1 MGSYH
6 FGYRWTIDGPI
17 ETVFHFVSDARTF
30 HEWFPVFK
38 QVVSDDPVGPL
49 RVGSHSRMKVK
60 ALLPYTLDWDV
71 TISKLDPPRL
81 LQTDCR
87 LTLNGRF
94 GMHGYV
100 RYRLQQDGRLVTVIN
115 EQELIAERPLPRIL
129 HPIAQALFTLN
140 HDWAMSRARA
150 PLQRAVRR
158 ASSPLPDAP

>member
-1 MGSYH
+1 MIDAYQL
-6 FGYRWTIDGPI
+6 GYRWTIEGPI

-38 QVVSDDPVGPL
+38 QVVPDDPVGPL

-60 ALLPYTLDWDV
+60 ALLPYTLDWEV
-71 TISKLDPPRL
+71 TVSKLEPPRMM
-81 LQTDCR
+81 QTDCR

-100 RYRLQQDGRLVTVIN
+100 RYRFEQDGWLVTVIN
-115 EQELIAERPLPRIL
+115 EQELIAERPLPRIF
-129 HPIAQALFTLN
+129 HPIAQTLFALN
-140 HDWAMSRARA
+140 HDWAMSRSRD

-158 ASSPLPDAP
+158 ATASLA